1 MAVLHLNSEN
11 FEKEVLEAQE
21 PVLVDF
27 YADWCGPCKMV
38 GPFFQEV
45 SEKIEGVKFAKVNVD
60 EEGDLAKEFGV
71 QSIPTLVILKNK
83 QEIARKIGFV
93 MKNVLEAWVLEN
105 TK

>member
-1 MAVLHLNSEN
+1 MCSSDL
-11 FEKEVLEAQE
+11 
-21 PVLVDF
+21 DF
-27 YADWCGPCKMV
+27 YADWCGPCKMI

-45 SEKIEGVKFAKVNVD
+45 SEKIEGVKFVKVNVD

-93 MKNVLEAWVLEN
+93 MKNVLEAWILEN

>member
-1 MAVLHLNSEN
+1 MAEKITKQMFEEMKDEFIVL
-11 FEKEVLEAQE
+11 
-21 PVLVDF
+21 DF

-45 SEKIEGVKFAKVNVD
+45 SEKIKGVKFAKVNVD

-93 MKNVLEAWVLEN
+93 MKNVLEAWVLEK